1 MDIVSIIFQSITI
14 LAAFYVAFIIFRKN
28 VEYIGNKLFIISF
41 LLFGFYALVLLL
53 YEFPI
58 SILIN
63 EILLNISLYLVVIG
77 VLFFVL
83 SMQTF
88 TQGSIFLKETV
99 AKLLILTTV
108 IVCVIIAL
116 FPYDVLQIV
125 PTIKANKSIVSLL
138 ATGVLAIGFM
148 VYNLIR
154 IFIALNGIDESERRI
169 RKKIMFLG
177 IAQTIGLMSP
187 VMSII
192 GNITKN
198 ELVHGLMF
206 LFLAIPM
213 VIVGILISKRKGAS
227 N

>member
-53 YEFPI
+53 YEFPF

-88 TQGSIFLKETV
+88 TQGSIFLKGTV
-99 AKLLILTTV
+99 AKLLILTTI
-108 IVCVIIAL
+108 IVCIVITI
-116 FPYDVLQIV
+116 FPYNVQQIV

-138 ATGVLAIGFM
+138 ATGLLAVGFM
-148 VYNLIR
+148 IFNLIR
-154 IFIALNGIDESERRI
+154 IFLALNGIDESERRI

-177 IAQTIGLMSP
+177 VAQTIGLMSP

-213 VIVGILISKRKGAS
+213 VIVGILISKVKGAS